1 MWHNKNL
8 QSIEDEFCNFLQ
20 CILIVVVLVKRCR
33 IKDEMLKISAA
44 NLMKLT
50 PIDCKV
56 CQEKS
61 RRDFDDIT
69 PYQHEGLSKDA
80 ESAFLIPYYNGMC
93 KKFAGEISLFFE
105 ALVSLAQFL
114 KKQTQIFFD
123 LQRPYLFIYL
133 FITFLGKRVRLFLFG
148 CLQTENFRSYVSHS
162 RKQWAR

>member
-1 MWHNKNL
+1 
-8 QSIEDEFCNFLQ
+8 
-20 CILIVVVLVKRCR
+20 
-33 IKDEMLKISAA
+33 
-44 NLMKLT
+44 
-50 PIDCKV
+50 
-56 CQEKS
+56 
-61 RRDFDDIT
+61 
-69 PYQHEGLSKDA
+69 
-80 ESAFLIPYYNGMC
+80 MC

-133 FITFLGKRVRLFLFG
+133 FITLLGKRVRLFLFG